1 MHDVIVVGAGPG
13 GSATAHYLARRGL
26 DVLLLD
32 KSDFPRDKT
41 CGDGLTP
48 RALDVLADMGLL
60 DEVVPAGNRAVGVTV
75 IAPNGLSTSAPI
87 PRKDGLPGYVLV
99 VPRYT
104 LDDAIRRRAVASGAR
119 FDSPVHVVDI
129 QPDTDH
135 VTVRGERGGESA
147 AFKGRMAVVAAGAN
161 LKLLSRMG
169 VLRRPPP
176 LMLAARAYYE
186 GVRGLDGR
194 IHFHFDGVP
203 LPGYGWVFPLS
214 GSSAN
219 VGAGFFR
226 VGWASRNVPDTPRQA
241 FDAFVRSPAMQT
253 RLSSARRAGP
263 VKGFPLRV
271 DFASAP
277 TFAERTV
284 FVGEAAGLVNPL
296 TGEGIDYALESGR
309 LAAEHLADLFA
320 AGDFSRAGLE
330 AYDRRLRQRFQR
342 LFVFCSRMRD
352 LYVNRLFLNR
362 LVGIAGRRPELKM
375 LLVNIALGNQ
385 DASEGVSLRTILKVI
400 FAL

>member
-1 MHDVIVVGAGPG
+1 MHDVIVIGAGPG

-60 DEVVPAGNRAVGVTV
+60 DEVARAGSRATGVK
-75 IAPNGLSTSAPI
+75 IFAPNGLGVSAPI
-87 PRKDGLPGYVLV
+87 PRKDALPDYVLV
-99 VPRYT
+99 VPRYA

-119 FDSPVHVVDI
+119 FQSPVHVVDV
-129 QPDTDH
+129 QPEADH
-135 VTVRGERGGESA
+135 VTVRGERGGRPA

-176 LMLAARAYYE
+176 LMLAARAYFE
-186 GVRGLDGR
+186 GVRGLDED
-194 IHFHFDGVP
+194 IYFHFDGVP
-203 LPGYGWVFPLS
+203 LPGYGWAFPLS
-214 GSSAN
+214 ESSAN

-226 VGWASRNVPDTPRQA
+226 VGWVSRNVPDTPRQA
-241 FDAFVRSPAMQT
+241 FDAFVRSPAMQR

-309 LAAEHLADLFA
+309 LAAEHLAGMFS